1 MEKIM
6 KRIMVYSH
14 DTFGLGNLRRMLSI
28 CRHLID
34 SLPDVSILLV
44 TGSPM
49 VHGFRI
55 PKGLDYI
62 KLPCLRRDEA
72 EGYSVKYLG
81 TEFDKTL
88 ELRSELILSAV
99 ANFKPDLFLIDK
111 KPFGVENE
119 LERALNYI
127 KMHLPETRQ
136 VLLLRDI
143 LDTPEATI
151 KLWKK
156 KDYYEAIQFFYDLV
170 LIVGLPEVFDQVR
183 EYEFPTF
190 VSDKVR
196 YCGYIQREPGLKS
209 RNMLRKELKVGD
221 EKLILVTAGGGED
234 GFHLL
239 ETYALGLRLMPPGYD
254 AKSVIVCG
262 PEMPE
267 SQRKRLEHI
276 TEGYPQVT
284 LLEFTGEMMS
294 YMDAADIV
302 VSMGGYNTICEIFSL
317 KKRAIIVPRVRPVEE
332 QWIRAKRMAS
342 LGLFKTI
349 HPDSLTPQSLM
360 GTLLDE
366 LDTQKSS
373 SPLPIQI
380 DMGALPRISKWIST
394 LMFSP
399 QDTVKPIRISRAA
412 SGISQPKWEKHAS
425 AL

>member
-1 MEKIM
+1 MKKIV
-6 KRIMVYSH
+6 VYSH
-14 DTFGLGNLRRMLSI
+14 DTFGLGNIRRMLSI
-28 CRHLID
+28 CTHLID
-34 SLPDVSILLV
+34 SIPDLLILLV
-44 TGSPM
+44 SGSPM
-49 VHGFRI
+49 IHSFRI
-55 PKGLDYI
+55 PQRLDYI

-81 TEFDKTL
+81 TEFDKIL
-88 ELRSELILSAV
+88 EMRSELILSAV

-111 KPFGVENE
+111 KPYGVGNE

-127 KMHLPETRQ
+127 KMHLPDTRQ

-151 KLWKK
+151 RLWKK

-196 YCGYIQREPGLKS
+196 YCGYTQREPGLKS

-239 ETYALGLRLMPPGYD
+239 ETYALGLRLMPPGYNV
-254 AKSVIVCG
+254 KSVIICG

-267 SQRKRLEHI
+267 PQRKKLEHI
-276 TEGYPQVT
+276 TEGYPHVT
-284 LLEFTGEMMS
+284 LLEFTEEMMS

-342 LGLFKTI
+342 VGLFKTI
-349 HPDSLTPQSLM
+349 HPDYLTPQSLM
-360 GTLLDE
+360 GTLLEE
-366 LDTQKSS
+366 LDAQKNL
-373 SPLPIQI
+373 SPLPTQI
-380 DMGALPRISKWIST
+380 NMGALPRISDLIST
-394 LMFSP
+394 LMFDP
-399 QDTVKPIRISRAA
+399 KGFVKTFGISRDA
-412 SGISQPKWEKHAS
+412 SGITQSRVEKHAR
-425 AL
+425 ALSYL